1 MLGLLH
7 CLEEAVFFL
16 FCFCETTAR
25 RGDTLQVLPRAN
37 EFDGLCETMCNEVVK
52 GHINQQL
59 GVQVIRDSCCPF
71 ASLIVLVKK
80 KNSSLQ
86 LCVDYNL
93 TAGPEKMHTH
103 FTESLNVRTGAHW
116 FSTNDLASSYSQVP
130 VAEA

>member
-1 MLGLLH
+1 
-7 CLEEAVFFL
+7 
-16 FCFCETTAR
+16 
-25 RGDTLQVLPRAN
+25 
-37 EFDGLCETMCNEVVK
+37 MCNEVVK
-52 GHINQQL
+52 GHINQLL
-59 GVQVIRDSCCPF
+59 GAQVIRDSCCPF
-71 ASLIVLVKK
+71 ASLIMLVK

-103 FTESLNVRTGAHW
+103 FTESCVRTGAHW